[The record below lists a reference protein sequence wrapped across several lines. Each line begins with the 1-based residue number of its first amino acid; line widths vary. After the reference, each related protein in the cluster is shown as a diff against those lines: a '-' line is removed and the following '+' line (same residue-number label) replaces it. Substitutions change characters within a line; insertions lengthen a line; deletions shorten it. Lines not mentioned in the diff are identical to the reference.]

1 MARRLSVG
9 WRGDKRMHS
18 GWIRVAFPALLLAF
32 SGAGVAAP
40 KTAGG
45 DPAWPAD
52 LVFINGKVVTVDA
65 RGSVARGVAIRGNRV
80 IAVGDVGRWR
90 GPRTR
95 VIDLKGHTML
105 PAFIDAHSHVG
116 GMAEVEAH
124 TVDIQVPPLKDGDA
138 VIARLK
144 AKAAALP
151 PGAWLVGNGTYNQKM
166 PTREALDAAFPDNPV
181 DLRWSAHDHLI
192 NHRAAAIM
200 GLDRSFPDPPAGTAS
215 RFERTAEGE
224 IAIIRDAEVP
234 WPKDMIRPF
243 TPAERKEA
251 VRAILDD
258 FYLKRGVTMVS
269 DMSDSATYAAM
280 QELKA
285 EGRLPARVRQ
295 NFLIGPLM
303 HAGITFAS
311 TKERDPVGQIEAIGF
326 RPGGGDGWLN
336 VGAIKLIQDG
346 VWGTTSAVYRPHWK
360 GSATTWKPDN
370 IGGVTYGQ
378 DELNSL
384 VGDAYRRGWQ
394 VMIHANGD
402 RSQDMVLNAYEAAQ
416 ARWPRDDARLRIE
429 HFAHFLSLDPA
440 RTEAR
445 LRRMVRGR
453 VIPSMQVAFLW
464 RLDATNAAEP
474 DVAFFPLK
482 TLIARGLHPAG
493 GVDTIGTQNFATNP
507 FFSIARAVNRDS
519 KYGTIVQPEEAIS
532 VMDAIRMFTIWSAEA
547 NFLDRDMGSI
557 EVGKLAD
564 LIVLDADPLTVPK
577 AKVGEIKVDMT
588 IVDGRIA
595 YERAR

>member
-1 MARRLSVG
+1 MAVG
-9 WRGDKRMHS
+9 RMC
-18 GWIRVAFPALLLAF
+18 GL
-32 SGAGVAAP
+32 GAGLALALVVSGKVDARQAQ
-40 KTAGG
+40 A
-45 DPAWPAD
+45 AD
-52 LVFINGKVVTVDA
+52 LVILNGKIVTVDSLDRVVRA
-65 RGSVARGVAIRGNRV
+65 VAVRGNRIV
-80 IAVGDVGRWR
+80 AVGDIRRWR

-95 VIDLKGHTML
+95 VIDLKGRTML
-105 PAFIDAHSHVG
+105 PGFIDAHSHVG

-124 TVDIQVPPLKDGDA
+124 TVDIQVPPLKDGAA

-144 AKAAALP
+144 EKAARMP
-151 PGAWLVGNGTYNQKM
+151 PGAWLVGNGTYNQLM

-192 NHRAAAIM
+192 NHKAAQVM

-234 WPKDMIRPF
+234 WPRDMIPAF
-243 TPAERKEA
+243 TASERKDA
-251 VRAILDD
+251 IRVILDD

-269 DMSDSATYAAM
+269 DMSDIASYTAM
-280 QELKA
+280 SELNA
-285 EGRLPARVRQ
+285 EGRLPTRVRL
-295 NFLIGPLM
+295 NFLIGPLL

-311 TKERDPVGQIEAIGF
+311 SKEPDPVGRIEAMGYKP
-326 RPGGGDGWLN
+326 RGGTDWLR
-336 VGAIKLIQDG
+336 VGAIKFIQDG

-370 IGGVTYGQ
+370 VGGVTYGQ
-378 DELNSL
+378 EELNAL

-394 VMIHANGD
+394 VQIHANGD
-402 RSQDMVLNAYEAAQ
+402 RSQDMVLDAYEAAQ
-416 ARWPRDDARLRIE
+416 ARWPRPDARLRIE
-429 HFAHFLSLDPA
+429 HFAHFLSLDPQ
-440 RTEAR
+440 RTERR
-445 LRRMVRGR
+445 LQRMVADH

-474 DVAFFPLK
+474 DVALFPLK

-519 KYGTIVQPEEAIS
+519 KYGTIVQPDEAIP

-547 NFLDRDMGSI
+547 NFLEKDMGSI

-564 LIVLDADPLTVPK
+564 FVVLDADPLTIPK
-577 AKVGEIKVDMT
+577 AKVGTVKVDMT

-595 YERAR
+595 YERPR

>member
-1 MARRLSVG
+1 MRALRHGAAGLALMLAV
-9 WRGDKRMHS
+9 S
-18 GWIRVAFPALLLAF
+18 GSA
-32 SGAGVAAP
+32 GAADV
-40 KTAGG
+40 K
-45 DPAWPAD
+45 PAD
-52 LVFINGKVVTVDA
+52 LVLVNGKIVTVDGKG
-65 RGSVARGVAIRGNRV
+65 RVVRGVAVRGRRI
-80 IAVGDVGRWR
+80 IAVGNVARFR

-95 VIDLKGHTML
+95 VIDLKGRTVL
-105 PAFIDAHSHVG
+105 PGFIDAHSHVG

-124 TVDIQVPPLKDGDA
+124 TVDIQVPPLKDGAA
-138 VIARLK
+138 VITRLK
-144 AKAAALP
+144 EKAATLP
-151 PGAWLVGNGTYNQKM
+151 PGAWLIGNGTYNQIM

-192 NHRAAAIM
+192 NHKAAQIM

-234 WPKDMIRPF
+234 WPKGMVPAF
-243 TPAERKEA
+243 TAPERKEA
-251 VRAILDD
+251 IRVILDD

-269 DMSDSATYAAM
+269 DMSDLPSYTAM
-280 QELKA
+280 AELKA
-285 EGRLPARVRQ
+285 EGRLPTRVRL

-303 HAGITFAS
+303 HAGITVAS
-311 TKERDPVGQIEAIGF
+311 SREPDPVGRIEALGF
-326 RPGGGDGWLN
+326 KPGGGTDWLK
-336 VGAIKLIQDG
+336 VGAIKFIQDG

-370 IGGVTYGQ
+370 RGGVTYSQ
-378 DELNSL
+378 DELNAL

-394 VMIHANGD
+394 VQIHANGD
-402 RSQDMVLNAYEAAQ
+402 RSQDMVLDAYEAAQ
-416 ARWPRDDARLRIE
+416 ARYPRADARLRIE
-429 HFAHFLSLDPA
+429 HFAHFLSLDPQ
-440 RTEAR
+440 RTERR
-445 LRRMVRGR
+445 LQRMAQDH

-519 KYGTIVQPEEAIS
+519 KYGTIVQGDEAIGI
-532 VMDAIRMFTIWSAEA
+532 MDAIRMFTIWSAEA
-547 NFLDRDMGSI
+547 NFLEKDMGSI

-564 LIVLDADPLTVPK
+564 FVVTDRDPLTIPK
-577 AKVGEIKVDMT
+577 ARIGAVKVDMT
-588 IVDGRIA
+588 IVDGKIA
-595 YERAR
+595 YERPR

>member
-1 MARRLSVG
+1 MRTERMWGRCAALALVLVLSGKVEA
-9 WRGDKRMHS
+9 K
-18 GWIRVAFPALLLAF
+18 
-32 SGAGVAAP
+32 GVS
-40 KTAGG
+40 
-45 DPAWPAD
+45 PAD
-52 LVFINGKVVTVDA
+52 LVILNGKIVTVDSRSRVVRA
-65 RGSVARGVAIRGNRV
+65 VAVRGSRIV
-80 IAVGDVGRWR
+80 AVGDVRRYRGR
-90 GPRTR
+90 GTR
-95 VIDLKGHTML
+95 VIDLKGRTML
-105 PAFIDAHSHVG
+105 PGFIDAHSHVG

-124 TVDIQVPPLKDGDA
+124 TVDIQVPPLKDGAA

-144 AKAAALP
+144 EKAAHLP
-151 PGAWLVGNGTYNQKM
+151 PGAWLIGNGTYNQPM
-166 PTREALDAAFPDNPV
+166 PTREALDAAFPDHPA

-192 NHRAAAIM
+192 NHKAAQIM
-200 GLDRSFPDPPAGTAS
+200 GLDRSFPDPPAGSAA

-234 WPKDMIRPF
+234 WPKDMIPAF
-243 TPAERKEA
+243 TAPERKEA

-269 DMSDSATYAAM
+269 DMSDIPSYTAM
-280 QELKA
+280 AELRA
-285 EGRLPARVRQ
+285 EGRLPTRVRM

-303 HAGITFAS
+303 HAGITVAS
-311 TKERDPVGQIEAIGF
+311 SKAPDPVGQIEAMGYK
-326 RPGGGDGWLN
+326 PGGGTEWLK
-336 VGAIKLIQDG
+336 VGAIKFIQDG

-370 IGGVTYGQ
+370 VGGVTYGQ
-378 DELNSL
+378 DELNAL

-394 VMIHANGD
+394 VQIHANGD
-402 RSQDMVLNAYEAAQ
+402 RSQDMVLDAYEAAQ
-416 ARWPRDDARLRIE
+416 ARWPRADARLRIE
-429 HFAHFLSLDPA
+429 HFAHFLSLDPQ
-440 RTEAR
+440 RTERR
-445 LRRMVRGR
+445 LQRMVADH

-482 TLIARGLHPAG
+482 MLIAKGMHPAG

-519 KYGTIVQPEEAIS
+519 KYETIVQPEQAIP

-547 NFLDRDMGSI
+547 NFLEKDMGSI

-564 LIVLDADPLTVPK
+564 FVVVDADPLTIPK
-577 AKVGEIKVDMT
+577 ERIGAVNVDMT
-588 IVDGRIA
+588 IVDGKIA
-595 YERAR
+595 YQRARPR